1 MPYTLRVL
9 NVGDGACTVL
19 SSSLGHRERDLAVI
33 DCGVRQGSPKQ
44 AGRHLADTVAHLG
57 PALLSSVV
65 VSHFDVD
72 HWWGLRH
79 FGEDSRVRGQV
90 SELDLYYPAMPCV
103 VPAGV
108 LAFVSRG
115 PYGVAPVDLRQRL
128 EAAIAPGGHL
138 RATALVRGDAVTLAG
153 ETFEVL
159 WPPADL
165 LVDDHPF
172 LARAVAGVRKLA
184 AQIPELEENLTA
196 VEAELRES
204 LDPSGRRRDSID
216 HEQTTRDVD
225 TEELGRPFEDSGNDG
240 YDVPSVNDEED
251 GEYIDGPKPVNI
263 PPELRDTF
271 TKVYSDIRKANNDL
285 SLILASRSGHLVCYG
300 DADGPGLEQA
310 AADLVGTRFFV
321 SLAPHHGTHR
331 IPSIAWSAL
340 CVAQAGKHHRHSWH
354 LHRNSPPHSDN
365 CINLD
370 DSGDLR
376 IRVPNDWP
384 WW

>member
-1 MPYTLRVL
+1 
-9 NVGDGACTVL
+9 
-19 SSSLGHRERDLAVI
+19 
-33 DCGVRQGSPKQ
+33 
-44 AGRHLADTVAHLG
+44 
-57 PALLSSVV
+57 
-65 VSHFDVD
+65 
-72 HWWGLRH
+72 
-79 FGEDSRVRGQV
+79 
-90 SELDLYYPAMPCV
+90 MPCV

-300 DADGPGLEQA
+300 DADGPGLEQRPRISSA
-310 AADLVGTRFFV
+310 PASSCRLPPTTAPIAFRRSRGRRCASRRPASTTVTAGTCTE
-321 SLAPHHGTHR
+321 THPR
-331 IPSIAWSAL
+331 TPTTASTSTIP
-340 CVAQAGKHHRHSWH
+340 VT
-354 LHRNSPPHSDN
+354 
-365 CINLD
+365 
-370 DSGDLR
+370 
-376 IRVPNDWP
+376 
-384 WW
+384 